1 MPDCICHILS
11 ISNANG
17 VTKMTTRIAPGLY
30 TLWFNGVEY
39 DVEIDQHG
47 LWNTYYFDNNARLY
61 MQTYRTKRAA
71 IAGITA

>member
-1 MPDCICHILS
+1 MQQPSKGTNVMIK
-11 ISNANG
+11 
-17 VTKMTTRIAPGLY
+17 TKRIAQGLY

-47 LWNTYYFDNNARLY
+47 LWNTYLFDNNARQY

>member
-1 MPDCICHILS
+1 
-11 ISNANG
+11 
-17 VTKMTTRIAPGLY
+17 MTTRIAPGLY